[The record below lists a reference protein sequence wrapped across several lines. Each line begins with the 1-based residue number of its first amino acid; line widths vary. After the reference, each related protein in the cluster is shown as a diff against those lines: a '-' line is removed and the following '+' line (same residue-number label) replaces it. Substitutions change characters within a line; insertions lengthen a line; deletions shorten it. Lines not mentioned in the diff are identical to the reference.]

1 MQTYFS
7 ETKPIH
13 RHRLI
18 RRAKEAISTE
28 LDGETVILHIGTGI
42 YSGLDRV
49 GTTIWNSL
57 EQPASFL
64 SLKQKILKEYEVSE
78 QQCITDL
85 CSFLND
91 LINNQLIIV
100 EDEQIL

>member
-7 ETKPIH
+7 DTAAE
-13 RHRLI
+13 RQYQLI
-18 RRAKEAISTE
+18 CRAKEAISTE

-49 GTTIWNSL
+49 GTTIWNGL
-57 EQPASFL
+57 KQPASFL
-64 SLKQKILKEYEVSE
+64 SLKQKLLEEYEVSE

-91 LINNQLIIV
+91 LLNNQLIVV
-100 EDEQIL
+100 EDE